1 MNMYCFHARVATQL
15 RQVVR
20 PASGRHGVTGA
31 SFQPAHCPS
40 SRCRST
46 ASRRGYAVQAGSKPV
61 FDVFNRRAKWMQ
73 KERAAANVEAGRQ
86 ADYLKDEVAIRLCER
101 LLVSRIPWTNEK
113 DESALTSQDI
123 KRSFPKVLDFGANSC
138 NVARALVRPDPDPA
152 VPDTPALSTRIGHLT
167 AAESS
172 AALLFRDSDLPF
184 NKEIDIARH
193 VMSFTEEEGNGAAI
207 AAAPTDDATSSAT
220 VASPFTPEE
229 YDLILSN
236 LSLHWTNDL
245 PGALTFINRMLKP
258 DAPFLGAMLGGDTL
272 YELRTSLQLAEQD
285 RRGGLSP
292 HVSPLAD
299 VRDVGGLL
307 QRAGFSM
314 LTVDVDDIIVDYPD
328 TFALM
333 ADLQAMGESSAILGR
348 EMGAIGRDVLLA
360 NDAIYRELHGNED
373 GSIPATFR
381 IIYMIGW
388 HPSAKEPKPLE
399 RGSGQINLKDILENK
414 TDKS

>member
-1 MNMYCFHARVATQL
+1 MQTFCVCGQATTPL
-15 RQVVR
+15 RQAVLAAAR
-20 PASGRHGVTGA
+20 MPASPLSVSAYPIPPRW
-31 SFQPAHCPS
+31 S
-40 SRCRST
+40 
-46 ASRRGYAVQAGSKPV
+46 SRRGYAVQAGGKPV
-61 FDVFNRRAKWMQ
+61 FEVFNRRAKWLQ
-73 KERAAANVEAGRQ
+73 KERAAANVEASRQ

-101 LLVSRIPWTNEK
+101 LL
-113 DESALTSQDI
+113 DI
-123 KRSFPKVLDFGANSC
+123 KRDFPRALDFGANSC

-152 VPDTPALSTRIGHLT
+152 VPGTPPLSSRIQQLV

-172 AALLFRDSDLPF
+172 AGLLYRDVDLPF
-184 NKEIDIARH
+184 NQEIDIARH
-193 VMSFTEEEGNGAAI
+193 VMSFTEEEGSGAAS
-207 AAAPTDDATSSAT
+207 ASGDGPPTITAD
-220 VASPFTPEE
+220 SPFSAESF
-229 YDLILSN
+229 DLILSN
-236 LSLHWTNDL
+236 LSLHWSNDL
-245 PGALTFINRMLKP
+245 PGVLTQINRLLKP

-272 YELRTSLQLAEQD
+272 FELRTSLQLAEQD

-333 ADLQAMGESSAILGR
+333 ADLQAMGESSVILGR

-388 HPSAKEPKPLE
+388 HPSTKEPQPLP
-399 RGSGQINLKDILENK
+399 RGSGQINLKDVLEK
-414 TDKS
+414 K